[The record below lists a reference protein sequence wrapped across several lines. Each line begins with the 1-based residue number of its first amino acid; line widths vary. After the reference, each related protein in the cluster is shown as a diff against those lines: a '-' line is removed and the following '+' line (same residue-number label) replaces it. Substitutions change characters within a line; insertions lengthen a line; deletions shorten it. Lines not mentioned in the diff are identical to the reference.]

1 MGALSG
7 VYTTRVFCHSIAK
20 LSKKCVEY
28 EVMRGLSERSTSE
41 LSRVFTRFG
50 SYLRSRKIR
59 ALDDLTATTIK
70 DFLLYTNPL
79 GSAAQGKTNV
89 WSMRKLFAFLALRQ
103 IITGNPAGHIPHPKA
118 RPREKLP
125 TYLKPAELSALLESA
140 AQKRNLQDFTVL
152 SLLATVGPRPHEIAK
167 LRIQDVFPEE
177 QYLFLHVKG
186 GWFKRTPMSAA
197 MAETLREYIEAY
209 APHGPRLFYNQWKKP
224 IDRRWIERMVRD
236 AGVQAGITCHVTP
249 NILRHTFA
257 TYAADRH
264 GAVVTRALL
273 GHCCRSH
280 STDVYMHLVPGKFRA
295 LMNCHPYQTTIR
307 TPGRKP

>member
-1 MGALSG
+1 MGAIGLAYGSRG
-7 VYTTRVFCHSIAK
+7 FCDYVAG
-20 LSKKCVEY
+20 LTKKCIDS
-28 EVMRGLSERSTSE
+28 EVKRGLSERSVSE
-41 LSRVFTRFG
+41 LTRTFHRFIE
-50 SYLRSRKIR
+50 YLRLKKIR
-59 ALDDLTATTIK
+59 TFDECSATTVK
-70 DFLLYTNPL
+70 DFLLHTNQSA
-79 GSAAQGKTNV
+79 SAAQGKTYV
-89 WSMRKLFAFLALRQ
+89 WSLRKLFAYLSLRQ
-103 IITGNPAGHIPHPKA
+103 ILPENPARHIPHPKA

-125 TYLKPAELSALLESA
+125 TYLKPAELSALLEMA

-167 LRIQDVFPEE
+167 LRIKDVFPEE

-186 GWFKRTPMSAA
+186 GWYKRTPMSAA

-209 APHGPRLFYNQWKKP
+209 APGGTRLFYNNWKKP

-236 AGVQAGITCHVTP
+236 AGVQAGIKYHVTP

-273 GHCCRSH
+273 GHCRRSH
-280 STDVYMHLVPGKFRA
+280 STDVYMHLIPGKFRA

-307 TPGRKP
+307 APGRKR